1 MLTDPKIQP
10 EICSRAGFSGTSL
23 VVPWLGLCATTA
35 GGPGLITG
43 QGTKIPQAYIA
54 KMKIK

>member
-23 VVPWLGLCATTA
+23 VVLWLGLCAATA
-35 GGPGLITG
+35 GGPGSIIE
-43 QGTKIPQAYIA
+43 GTKIPQAYTA
-54 KMKIK
+54 KTKLK

>member
-10 EICSRAGFSGTSL
+10 EICSRASFSGTSL
-23 VVPWLGLCATTA
+23 VVPWLGLCAATA
-35 GGPGLITG
+35 WVPGLIPG

-54 KMKIK
+54 KIKIK